1 MNNLSA
7 SWGEFLILRTR
18 RNNSSVFAFSSTL
31 NFSSSQMQVHSCLAR
46 QEMPQVSRQQ
56 KARPEPGPSSQTH
69 LVLAQEGSFGGL
81 CPPQTLEQQL
91 PPRSCGLTLT
101 RQRAKET
108 FSNCNRW
115 TAGVRDFAQHTKLEA
130 KGLGCTGW
138 LQLPDARASGGH
150 SGSQKPISSQ
160 SVCWEWRGGRWWV
173 NFLFTFLPSFLYSG
187 HHLFGKLN
195 LSAFD
200 SPPLLFFTVSL
211 KGQEIPSVTSSQKGC
226 HQTPNVPQTRPCQL
240 LHLKIIMAIIYTAS
254 ALCLQGLFP
263 LIPVRSILWL
273 LLFYRWEHWGLQKWA
288 NLPKST

>member
-1 MNNLSA
+1 MEEGGGLGFWITEAGPQACAPQSTQQCSLVTTPLDLMNNLSA

-108 FSNCNRW
+108 SSNCNW
-115 TAGVRDFAQHTKLEA
+115 
-130 KGLGCTGW
+130 
-138 LQLPDARASGGH
+138 
-150 SGSQKPISSQ
+150 
-160 SVCWEWRGGRWWV
+160 
-173 NFLFTFLPSFLYSG
+173 
-187 HHLFGKLN
+187 
-195 LSAFD
+195 
-200 SPPLLFFTVSL
+200 
-211 KGQEIPSVTSSQKGC
+211 
-226 HQTPNVPQTRPCQL
+226 
-240 LHLKIIMAIIYTAS
+240 
-254 ALCLQGLFP
+254 
-263 LIPVRSILWL
+263 
-273 LLFYRWEHWGLQKWA
+273 
-288 NLPKST
+288 